1 MIIKQIEHI
10 SINVSDMETATKFY
24 RDILGFSYL
33 ETVSDEM
40 KDLVYFAIPGS
51 ARLELFN
58 YHGKAVRPVP
68 VDSDIEPLGYV
79 HLAFSVDDVDQ
90 WVKHFTAH
98 NVPITYGPED
108 LPSLGMRVCLFTD
121 PDGNTLEICA
131 PLGA

>member
-1 MIIKQIEHI
+1 MLIKRIEHI
-10 SINVSDMETATKFY
+10 SINVSDIERATKFY
-24 RDILGFSYL
+24 RDILGFPYL

-40 KDLVYFAIPGS
+40 KDLVYFAIPGA

-58 YHGKAVRPVP
+58 YRGKAVGAGPVE
-68 VDSDIEPLGYV
+68 SDLEPLGYV
-79 HLAFSVDDVDQ
+79 HLAFLVDDVDE
-90 WVKHFTAH
+90 WAKHFAARH
-98 NVPITYGPED
+98 VPITYGPED

>member
-1 MIIKQIEHI
+1 
-10 SINVSDMETATKFY
+10 MEAATKFY

-58 YHGKAVRPVP
+58 YHGKAVRSGP
-68 VDSDIEPLGYV
+68 VDSGIEPLGYV
-79 HLAFSVDDVDQ
+79 HLAFLVDDVDE
-90 WVKHFTAH
+90 WAKHFTVH
-98 NVPITYGPED
+98 TVPVTYGPED
-108 LPSLGMRVCLFTD
+108 LSSLGMRVCLFTD

-131 PLGA
+131 PLDA

>member
-1 MIIKQIEHI
+1 MIIKGVEHV
-10 SINVSDMETATKFY
+10 SINVSDIAEATKFY
-24 RDILGFSYL
+24 RDILGFPYL

-51 ARLELFN
+51 VRLELFN
-58 YHGKAVRPVP
+58 YRGKAVRHVH

-79 HLAFSVDDVDQ
+79 HLAFLVDDVDQ
-90 WVKHFTAH
+90 WVKHFTDH
-98 NVPITYGPED
+98 DVPITYGPEN

-121 PDGNTLEICA
+121 PDGNTLEICE